1 MKATSSGGATS
12 GSGSEGGSNTMNA
25 NLVFQADLLIKAL
38 IMTELGTGNASAQ
51 AIVERWDS
59 MTHDAVY
66 LEGAA
71 QVYTASG
78 YFDAVNTARSSG
90 TYLSFAEYIQE
101 DDAVT
106 TPNRPYAVKQVLEDN
121 LLGEATSFSETASKP
136 VPDLILVQE
145 EGGRYT
151 AVSQVTEVT
160 APIFLCQDEA
170 YLTALA
176 EQGKLYLNDATY
188 SGAELDEA
196 DYAIDQDAGTITLDQ
211 EKLGN
216 KLALGANTLTLS
228 VEGYQTA
235 KLTFSYQKALEEVSL
250 NAPAEPIV
258 LGEAVVITCNGHHED
273 SVCDF
278 LNNLTS
284 VQLTG
289 PDNNT
294 KEIFRHGEES
304 VHRDAGYTCAG
315 MTLTLG
321 KDLFEDKWSDAPAGT
336 YTLTLSAAYGYG
348 KQTVTFMMKEKEEKP
363 APGPEDPSISVPTTA
378 PRIEK
383 KTNYSGNTYYELK
396 FDEADQAWVSK
407 VSGIVRDSTT
417 EYSFEDSLDDVGFGN
432 TCYLDEA
439 NNSIA
444 MAFPSDFSDG
454 TYTIVISSDQSADLI
469 LEVTIPG
476 LFGGSLSVTIK
487 TADS

>member
-1 MKATSSGGATS
+1 
-12 GSGSEGGSNTMNA
+12 MNA
-25 NLVFQADLLIKAL
+25 NLVFQADLLINAE

-160 APIFLCQDEA
+160 DPIFLCQDEA

-289 PDNNT
+289 PDNTT
-294 KEIFRHGEES
+294 KEIFKHGVES
-304 VHRDAGYTCAG
+304 VHKDTGYTIAG

-321 KDLFEDKWSDAPAGT
+321 KDLFEDKWSDGARRDVYSDPFRSVWLWETDGNLYDERKRGKTGT
-336 YTLTLSAAYGYG
+336 RPRGTFYFRPYHSA
-348 KQTVTFMMKEKEEKP
+348 Q
-363 APGPEDPSISVPTTA
+363 D
-378 PRIEK
+378 
-383 KTNYSGNTYYELK
+383 
-396 FDEADQAWVSK
+396 
-407 VSGIVRDSTT
+407 
-417 EYSFEDSLDDVGFGN
+417 
-432 TCYLDEA
+432 
-439 NNSIA
+439 
-444 MAFPSDFSDG
+444 
-454 TYTIVISSDQSADLI
+454 
-469 LEVTIPG
+469 
-476 LFGGSLSVTIK
+476 
-487 TADS
+487 